1 MAENTQIFGSSAI
14 AKVEPDRITIRGRDL
29 CEELI
34 GKTSFTYYFLF
45 LLTGREP
52 ARELVAMTDACLV
65 AIAEHGFVPSIQAAR
80 MTYAAAPDA
89 LQGAVSAGLLGC
101 GTVILGASE
110 TAGILFADILKRQAS
125 DATDIDTA
133 AIAVLREMRTSKQP
147 VPGFGHPVH
156 KDEDP
161 RATRLLKLAGEL
173 KVAGRHVE
181 ALLAVERNIG
191 SAYGR
196 LLPLNVSAAIPAVLL
211 DAGFPL
217 EALRGVP
224 LVARTGSLVANL
236 LEEKNRPL
244 GFKLAARAEQG
255 VAYDGPA
262 LESRVDA

>member
-1 MAENTQIFGSSAI
+1 MAEGKQTFGSSAI

-34 GKTSFTYYFLF
+34 GQTTFTHYFLF
-45 LLTGREP
+45 LLTGRQP
-52 ARELVAMTDACLV
+52 SRELVAMTDACLV
-65 AIAEHGFVPSIQAAR
+65 AIAEHGFVPSVQAAR

-110 TAGILFADILKRQAS
+110 TAGVLFADILLRQQA
-125 DATDIDTA
+125 DGTDIDAA
-133 AIAVLREMRTSKQP
+133 AIAILQELRAAKRAL
-147 VPGFGHPVH
+147 PGFGHPVH
-156 KDEDP
+156 KTEDP

-173 KVAGRHVE
+173 GVAGAHVQ
-181 ALLAVERNIG
+181 ALRAVERNVE

-196 LLPLNVSAAIPAVLL
+196 RLPLNVSAAIPAVLL

-217 EALRGVP
+217 DALRGVP

-236 LEEKNRPL
+236 LEEKSRPL
-244 GFKLAARAEQG
+244 GFKLAARAEEG
-255 VAYDGPA
+255 VAYDGDIPERA
-262 LESRVDA
+262 SV